1 MKLGYEN
8 QGFNT
13 VRIPK
18 VIRIWLFCVM
28 VAFFGWGCPK
38 TKTTRRG
45 SKNTVAKAKVVKLK
59 GCIKGRVVKE
69 DDSGFSYVIVET
81 KPATSPKITN
91 REGRFEI
98 CFRSQRS
105 EDGQGASVKVAL
117 SEGEYVVSVKKEGYH
132 ARPIRFTYQG
142 RNINIGEIKMV
153 EKSRP
158 LPEVVK
164 KTQKGEEKRTSGV
177 GGKAPIPE

>member
-1 MKLGYEN
+1 MSK
-8 QGFNT
+8 FKI
-13 VRIPK
+13 V
-18 VIRIWLFCVM
+18 RIWLSCLAASFL
-28 VAFFGWGCPK
+28 FWNCPK
-38 TKTTRRG
+38 SGTNRKVDTSTK
-45 SKNTVAKAKVVKLK
+45 KPVAVVKLK

-91 REGRFEI
+91 KEGHFEI
-98 CFRSQRS
+98 CFKSQRS
-105 EDGQGASVKVAL
+105 QDGQGASVKVAL
-117 SEGEYVVSVKKEGYH
+117 PQGAYVVSVKKEGFH
-132 ARPIRFTYQG
+132 ARPVQFTYQG
-142 RNINIGEIKMV
+142 RDINIGEIKMV

-164 KTQKGEEKRTSGV
+164 KTQQGEEKRTSGV